1 MASHPQLRQLVEAA
15 ASVRRRAPL
24 GLVVGCGE
32 LEPPGWEAL
41 WRQLLQADAAIS
53 LEWHCCRNPEVDLR
67 AVASATS
74 VWVSVDSL
82 PPDDDVGEVLRAN
95 RGV

>member
-1 MASHPQLRQLVEAA
+1 MVSHPRLRQLVEVAA
-15 ASVRRRAPL
+15 EARRRAPR
-24 GLVVGCGE
+24 GSVVGCGE

-41 WRQLLQADAAIS
+41 WRQLLQADAATS
-53 LEWHCCRNPEVDLR
+53 FEWHVRRNPEVDLSP
-67 AVASATS
+67 VASATL
-74 VWVSVDSL
+74 VWVSFDRV